1 MQKQSEYKEKKTMN
15 EKKTK
20 IFIEEITKI
29 AEKND
34 MSFGELSHALFEEKR
49 HFEKK
54 KSETKIRATRCN

>member
-1 MQKQSEYKEKKTMN
+1 MLRQSNYKEKKIMN

-34 MSFGELSHALFEEKR
+34 MSFGELLD
-49 HFEKK
+49 
-54 KSETKIRATRCN
+54 